1 MCVYEMWYGIL
12 PSLRKFVCWLMQTE
26 AGYAF
31 LLGAPQV
38 ASEALAETNR
48 QLTRINQDLN
58 TFDYS
63 ASHDLKAPI
72 LNLE

>member
-1 MCVYEMWYGIL
+1 
-12 PSLRKFVCWLMQTE
+12 MQTE

-58 TFDYS
+58 TFVYS
-63 ASHDLKAPI
+63 ASHELKAPI